1 MNIQWYPGHMAKA
14 RRLLGDQLKRV
25 DIAVELCDAR
35 APLATRNP
43 ELDRLCAGKKRLL
56 VLNKADLADEKIT
69 REWIKYFKEKG
80 ITAVAFRSNNGKPR
94 DVLSPLENLT
104 AVEVKRMK
112 ERGVNKTV
120 RGMVIG
126 IPNVGKST
134 FINRLYGSAIVKA
147 ADRPG
152 VTRANQ
158 WVKVGQYLEM
168 LDTPGMLWPKLSDQE
183 GALLLA
189 FIGTIRDQITDVE
202 GLSVKLLDRLIEMA
216 PSETAARFHLNEAD
230 MDKRGLELLE
240 AVCKGRGFLLSG
252 GRFDTERGAAVV
264 LDEFRAGK
272 VARLTWQKP

>member
-14 RRLLGDQLKRV
+14 RRLLGDQLRRV

-43 ELDRLCAGKKRLL
+43 ELDRLSAGKKRLL
-56 VLNKADLADEKIT
+56 VLNKADLADERAT
-69 REWIKYFKEKG
+69 QEWVRYFRERG
-80 ITAVAFRSNNGKPR
+80 VSAVAFRSNNGKPR
-94 DVLSPLENLT
+94 DVLEPLTRLT
-104 AVEVKRMK
+104 AAEVQRMK

-168 LDTPGMLWPKLSDQE
+168 LDTPGMLWPKLADQE

-189 FIGTIRDQITDVE
+189 FLGTIRDQITDVE
-202 GLSVKLLDRLIEMA
+202 GLSIKLLDRLMDMA
-216 PSETAARFHLNEAD
+216 PQETAQRFHIAD
-230 MDKRGLELLE
+230 TAKRGPELLDE
-240 AVCKGRGFLLSG
+240 VCRGRGFLLGG
-252 GRFDTERGAAVV
+252 GRFDTDRGAAVV

-272 VARLTWQKP
+272 VARLTWQRP